1 MLVWKRIREGGQC
14 VLRLATEAGKRA
26 INISSPAHF
35 AGMELSN
42 LDVYL
47 FALLAIYYKDKP
59 GL

>member
-1 MLVWKRIREGGQC
+1 METYQIGRAVC
-14 VLRLATEAGKRA
+14 LATEAGKKA

-47 FALLAIYYKDKP
+47 FALLVIYYKNKP
-59 GL
+59 RLWL